1 MTPTVPI
8 RTTYELTALGT
19 DLMPRL
25 MDLVTWVDHHT
36 STIQTAQAAYDADTP
51 IPPALANRH

>member
-25 MDLVTWVDHHT
+25 MDLVT
-36 STIQTAQAAYDADTP
+36 
-51 IPPALANRH
+51 